1 MKSFKLPTCE
11 GYIRTTKTCDLFKA
25 ILNVLAAKKYYLKS
39 IEMTN
44 ISG

>member
-25 ILNVLAAKKYYLKS
+25 NFERAGGKKILPKEY
-39 IEMTN
+39 
-44 ISG
+44 